1 MRLTKREKEAFEF
14 LRYFANCYLT
24 GETPNVNET
33 DFNKL
38 NEIDIK
44 IKRVNHRE
52 ITKITKGKKLRI
64 ARYISNAPCYIRGM
78 TTYEYLP
85 FQVKSYKE
93 ENNNAK

>member
-24 GETPNVNET
+24 GEVANVNET

-38 NEIDIK
+38 NEIDIYIRRINHRK
-44 IKRVNHRE
+44 VTEIKR
-52 ITKITKGKKLRI
+52 GKKLHI
-64 ARYISNAPCYIRGM
+64 ARYISNAPWYIRGM

-85 FQVKSYKE
+85 F
-93 ENNNAK
+93 